1 VLAEAGDLQMS
12 LFDERDL
19 AAITSP
25 EYPGERLVVC
35 RNHDLAR
42 ERASAL

>member
-1 VLAEAGDLQMS
+1 MS

-25 EYPGERLVVC
+25 EYPGERLVFC
-35 RNHDLAR
+35 RNRDLAR